1 LRPARKSE
9 ESWTHAPGHDLEEH
23 LAGLRNEVCVLREVG
38 LGLDQ
43 ALGRQCDRLGL
54 TALDTGKN
62 VGYYLAIRGSD
73 TNLYSILTR
82 TTDIVSSTNIYA
94 VLSYYSAEEAKTS
107 LMDFVQD
114 NKVAVVAVADAA
126 IALLVVIVA
135 Q

>member
-1 LRPARKSE
+1 
-9 ESWTHAPGHDLEEH
+9 
-23 LAGLRNEVCVLREVG
+23 
-38 LGLDQ
+38 
-43 ALGRQCDRLGL
+43 LGRQCDRLGL

-82 TTDIVSSTNIYA
+82 TTDIVSSTNINA